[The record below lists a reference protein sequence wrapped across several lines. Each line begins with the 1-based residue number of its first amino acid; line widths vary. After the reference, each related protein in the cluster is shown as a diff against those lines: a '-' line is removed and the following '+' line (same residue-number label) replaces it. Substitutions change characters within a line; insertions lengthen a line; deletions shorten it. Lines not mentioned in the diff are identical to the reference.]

1 MGKIE
6 LPHTKHDD
14 LLTNH
19 SAIEY
24 QMLLKVNL
32 D

>member
-6 LPHTKHDD
+6 LPHKKHDD

-19 SAIEY
+19 SATEY
-24 QMLLKVNL
+24 QMLLKFNL